1 MPTQKEFEELYTML
15 RQTKVFLL
23 LCALALSC
31 ATRLPA
37 SAQTRVPPINLRERT
52 LSNGLVVLSAQDHST
67 PTVAIQVWYKVG
79 SKDDP
84 QGRSGFAHLFEHLMF
99 KSSANMKDEQMD
111 RLTEDV
117 GGWNNASTSDDVTN
131 YYEVVPS
138 NYLET
143 LLWAEADRMGALNVT
158 DKNFPS
164 ERDVVKEEFNTSV
177 LAPPYGRLFYAIDK
191 DSFTVHPYHRPTIG
205 SKEDLD
211 AANIED
217 VRAFHKTFYRPD
229 NAVLIVVG
237 DFEQQQLDSWV
248 DKYFAKIPKPSVAI
262 PRVTLKEPERTA
274 EKRFD
279 ERGPNVP
286 LPAVA
291 ITYLA
296 PPVSS
301 GDADALRVAESILSN
316 GESSR
321 LYQSLV
327 YTQQVAAEAFGS
339 ANLRQ
344 DQGIFVLGAILASG
358 KQLAEGE
365 RALLAELKRMQ
376 SEPVTKAEL
385 DKAVNQLVANAL
397 RERETNSGKA
407 FALGNAAAIVGDVKR
422 VNTDIER
429 LQAVTAADV
438 QRVMKKYFTDTN
450 RVVITYQA
458 ESQKPEEKKAEGT
471 QGEGSR

>member
-1 MPTQKEFEELYTML
+1 ML
-15 RQTKVFLL
+15 RQTKIFLL

-31 ATRLPA
+31 AARTPA
-37 SAQTRVPPINLRERT
+37 SAQTRVPPIPLRERT
-52 LSNGLVVLSAQDHST
+52 LPNGLVVYSAQDHSS

-99 KSSANMKDEQMD
+99 KSTANMRDEMMD

-131 YYEVVPS
+131 YFEVVPS

-143 LLWAEADRMGALNVT
+143 LIWAEADRMGTLNVT

-191 DSFTVHPYHRPTIG
+191 DSFSVHPYHRPTIG
-205 SKEDLD
+205 SKEELD

-217 VRAFHKTFYRPD
+217 VRAFHTTFYRPD

-237 DFEQQQLDSWV
+237 DFDEKQLDGWV
-248 DKYFAKIPKPSVAI
+248 DKYFSKIPKPPTSI
-262 PRVTLKEPERTA
+262 PRVSVKEPARTA

-279 ERGPNVP
+279 EAGPNVP

-296 PPVSS
+296 PPISS
-301 GDADALRVAESILSN
+301 PDADVLRVAESILSE

-327 YTQQVAAEAFGS
+327 YKQQVAAEAFGQ
-339 ANLRQ
+339 ADLRE
-344 DQGIFVLGAILASG
+344 DEGLFVLGAILAG
-358 KQLAEGE
+358 EKKPAEAE
-365 RALLAELKRMQ
+365 TALLAELKRMQ
-376 SEPVTKAEL
+376 DEPVTKAEL
-385 DKAVNQLVANAL
+385 DKAINQLVASQL
-397 RERETNSGKA
+397 RDRETNSGKA
-407 FALGNAAAIVGDVKR
+407 FAIGAAAVIVGDAKR

-429 LQAVTAADV
+429 LQAVTAADI
-438 QRVMKKYFTDTN
+438 QRVMKKYFTDSN

-458 ESQKPEEKKAEGT
+458 EKQQGRPAAGGAQKEG
-471 QGEGSR
+471 GR

>member
-1 MPTQKEFEELYTML
+1 ML
-15 RQTKVFLL
+15 RRTSVFLL
-23 LCALALSC
+23 LCALSGAALVPG
-31 ATRLPA
+31 AGG
-37 SAQTRVPPINLRERT
+37 QTRVPPINFKERT
-52 LSNGLVVLSAQDHST
+52 LSNGLVVYTAQERSS

-84 QGRSGFAHLFEHLMF
+84 DKRSGFAHLFEHLMF
-99 KSSANMKDEQMD
+99 KSTKNMKDEMMD

-143 LLWAEADRMGALNVT
+143 LLWAEADRMSSLNVT
-158 DKNFPS
+158 EKNFPS
-164 ERDVVKEEFNTSV
+164 ERDVVKEEFNTGV

-191 DSFTVHPYHRPTIG
+191 LSFSVHPYKRPTIG

-248 DKYFAKIPKPSVAI
+248 DRYFARIPKPSAAI
-262 PRVTLKEPERTA
+262 PRVTVKEPERTA
-274 EKRFD
+274 ERRFD

-296 PPVSS
+296 PPVSNP
-301 GDADALRVAESILSN
+301 DADALRVAESILSS

-344 DQGIFVLGAILASG
+344 DTGLFVLGAILASG
-358 KQLAEGE
+358 KQPAEGE

-376 SEPVTKAEL
+376 AEPVTKAEL

-407 FALGNAAAIVGDVKR
+407 FAIGQAAVVVGDARR

-438 QRVMKKYFTDTN
+438 QRVMKKYFNDAN

-458 ESQKPEEKKAEGT
+458 EAQKPDEKKAEGAR
-471 QGEGSR
+471 GEGSR

>member
-1 MPTQKEFEELYTML
+1 ML
-15 RQTKVFLL
+15 RRTAVFLL
-23 LCALALSC
+23 LCALSGASG
-31 ATRLPA
+31 ATEA
-37 SAQTRVPPINLRERT
+37 KGQTRVPPINFKERT
-52 LSNGLVVLSAQDHST
+52 LANGLVVYTAQERSS
-67 PTVAIQVWYKVG
+67 PTVSIQVWYKVG

-84 QGRSGFAHLFEHLMF
+84 DRRSGFAHLFEHLMF
-99 KSSANMKDEQMD
+99 KSTKNMKDEMMD

-143 LLWAEADRMGALNVT
+143 LVWAEADRMSSLNVNE
-158 DKNFPS
+158 KNFPS
-164 ERDVVKEEFNTSV
+164 ERDVVKEEFNSGV

-191 DSFTVHPYHRPTIG
+191 LSYSVHPYKRPTIG

-211 AANIED
+211 AATLED

-237 DFEQQQLDSWV
+237 DFEQQQLDGWV
-248 DKYFAKIPKPSVAI
+248 DKYFGKIAKPSASI
-262 PRVTLKEPERTA
+262 PRVTVKEPERTT

-296 PPVSS
+296 PPVSNP
-301 GDADALRVAESILSN
+301 DADALRVAESILSN

-327 YTQQVAAEAFGS
+327 YSQQVAQEAFAS

-344 DQGIFVLGAILASG
+344 DPGLFVLGAILASG
-358 KQLAEGE
+358 KQPAEAE
-365 RALLAELKRMQ
+365 RALLAELKRIQ

-385 DKAVNQLVANAL
+385 DKAVNQLVANAV

-407 FALGNAAAIVGDVKR
+407 FAIGQAAVIVGDAKR

-429 LQAVTAADV
+429 LQSVTAADV
-438 QRVMKKYFTDTN
+438 QRVMKKYFTDAN

-458 ESQKPEEKKAEGT
+458 EQQKPEEKKAEGT
-471 QGEGSR
+471 GGEGSR

>member
-1 MPTQKEFEELYTML
+1 ML
-15 RQTKVFLL
+15 RHRQVFLL
-23 LCALALSC
+23 LCALALTC
-31 ATRLPA
+31 AALRPA
-37 SAQTRVPPINLRERT
+37 SAQTTRVPPITLRERT
-52 LSNGLVVLSAQDHST
+52 LPNGLVVYSAQERSS

-79 SKDDP
+79 SKDD
-84 QGRSGFAHLFEHLMF
+84 
-99 KSSANMKDEQMD
+99 QMD

-143 LLWAEADRMGALNVT
+143 LLWAEADRMGSLNVNE
-158 DKNFPS
+158 KNFPS

-177 LAPPYGRLFYAIDK
+177 LAPPYGRLFYAIDR
-191 DSFTVHPYHRPTIG
+191 DSFAVHPYHRPTIG

-211 AANIED
+211 AATLED

-237 DFEQQQLDSWV
+237 DFEQQQLDAWV
-248 DKYFAKIPKPSVAI
+248 DKYFAKIPRPAAAI

-301 GDADALRVAESILSN
+301 PDADALRVAESILSN

-344 DQGIFVLGAILASG
+344 DTGIFVLGAILASG
-358 KQLAEGE
+358 KQPAEGE
-365 RALLAELKRMQ
+365 KALLAELKRMQ

-407 FALGNAAAIVGDVKR
+407 FAIGSAAVIVGDVKR
-422 VNTDIER
+422 ANTDIAR
-429 LQAVTAADV
+429 LQAVTAAGV
-438 QRVMKKYFTDTN
+438 QRAMKKYFTDTN

-458 ESQKPEEKKAEGT
+458 ET
-471 QGEGSR
+471 